1 MQHSDEVMDQY
12 QEEQPLSIR
21 EFLFRILSNWHWFAI
36 CGVLGLTLAWINNRY
51 LVSIWQVETT
61 VLVSEGSKNPG
72 VDNLFQGFN
81 LGKTINMDNH
91 IGLLKSYNLNRQTI
105 ENLGWRTS
113 WFGKGRFLD
122 QEFYDNEPYKLIE
135 PTGVVNPSGLTVYVT
150 VISENR
156 YRIKYNFEKETN
168 GKIRPSEV
176 NQEGKLGVPFISPI
190 FRFTLLKGPG
200 ELIPGTTCYFTF
212 NDVNRLA
219 LSYKGKLVVSPTT
232 KTSEI
237 LKLIVVGSQ
246 PEREVDYLNEIT
258 KVYIQFGLHEKNR
271 TSENTV
277 LFIDAQLAGIADS
290 LRIAGQSVTNFRSE
304 NRIFNLSQEG
314 GMVMN
319 RLEKFESDKN
329 ISEMR
334 LTYYRNLRNYITSSI
349 GMKQAVSPSVVGIT
363 DPALNSMVLKLSDLY
378 SRREVLSYSVQDKNP
393 ALVTLDNEIQ
403 DTRNSLGENLN
414 NLELNAKNEL
424 NNLKEQIDDVNKSV
438 SQLPKTEQQLINIKR
453 RFDVNNDL
461 YTYLLT
467 KRAEAAITKA
477 SNVADAQV
485 VDAARLETAVVIG
498 PNKKSNLMIGLM
510 SGLGIPLIIILLLD
524 FFNDT
529 IRSREEIERTTSI
542 PIVGMI
548 GHNLYDKEFAVTEH
562 PRSAIS
568 ESFRGLRTNLQY
580 ILREKEQN
588 VIGVHSAIPGEG
600 KSFISLNLACIMA
613 MNSKKVLL
621 VAVDMRK
628 PRLNLIFGMDHR
640 QDGLSTFLIGKNQ
653 FSEIVYP
660 TLLENLS
667 FVSSG
672 PIPPNPAELLENGNF
687 EQFIAEA
694 RVAFDF
700 VILDNPPVSI
710 ITDGVISGR
719 YSDTNL
725 FLLRQGYSH
734 KAQIKFIDQLA
745 AKDTMQ
751 RICIVLND
759 FEAASYRYGRKYGYN
774 GRYGTYGYG
783 EGGGYYHDIHPPKGW
798 KKVRSIIK
806 KRLKR
811 IFR

>member
-1 MQHSDEVMDQY
+1 MQHSDEIVEYYDQ
-12 QEEQPLSIR
+12 QQPLNIK
-21 EFLFRILSNWHWFAI
+21 EFLLRILSKWYWFII
-36 CGVLGLTLAWINNRY
+36 CGFLGFTMAWIQNRY
-51 LVSIWQVETT
+51 AISIWQVETT
-61 VLVSEGSKNPG
+61 VLVGEGSKKTE
-72 VDNLFQGFN
+72 VDNLFEK
-81 LGKTINMDNH
+81 LNMGNTVNIDNQ
-91 IGLLKSYNLNRQTI
+91 IGLLKSYSLNRQAI
-105 ENLGWRTS
+105 ENLNWHTS
-113 WFGKGRFLD
+113 WFGKGRILD
-122 QEFYDNEPYKLIE
+122 REFYKNEPYKLIV
-135 PTGVVNPSGLTVYVT
+135 PDGVENPSFITIYVT
-150 VISENR
+150 TISGDR
-156 YRIKYNFEKETN
+156 YRIKYNFEKKTDEETRTAE
-168 GKIRPSEV
+168 I
-176 NQEGKLGVPFISPI
+176 NQEGKLGVPFVTPT
-190 FRFTLLKGPG
+190 FRFTLVKGSG
-200 ELIPGTTCYFTF
+200 EPVPGTTCYFSF
-212 NDVNRLA
+212 NNMNSMTLNY
-219 LSYKGKLVVSPTT
+219 LGKLLVAPTT

-237 LKLIVVGSQ
+237 LRLTAAGSQ
-246 PEREVDYLNEIT
+246 PAREVDYLNELS

-277 LFIDAQLAGIADS
+277 LFIDSQLAGIADS

-304 NRIFNLSQEG
+304 NKIFDLSKEG
-314 GMVMN
+314 GIVMQK
-319 RLEKFESDKN
+319 LDALQSEKSISD
-329 ISEMR
+329 MR
-334 LTYYRNLRNYITSSI
+334 LNYYRNLRSYITSAI
-349 GMKQAVSPSVVGIT
+349 TMKQVVSPSVMGIT
-363 DPALNSMVLKLSDLY
+363 DPTLNNMVLKLSELY

-393 ALVTLDNEIQ
+393 ALLMLDNDIQ
-403 DTRNSLGENLN
+403 ATRSTLGENLS
-414 NLELNAKNEL
+414 NLESNAETEL
-424 NNLKEQIDDVNKSV
+424 KNLKKLIEEVNKSV

-453 RFDVNNDL
+453 RFDVNNEL

-467 KRAEAAITKA
+467 KRAEAAITRA

-485 VDAARLETAVVIG
+485 VDAARIETAGIIG
-498 PNKKSNLMIGLM
+498 PNKSSNLLIGLM
-510 SGLGIPLIIILLLD
+510 SGLGLPLIIILLLD

-600 KSFISLNLACIMA
+600 KSFISLNLACILA
-613 MNSKKVLL
+613 MNNKKVLL

-628 PRLNLIFGMDHR
+628 PRLNLIFGMDHH

-653 FSEIVYP
+653 FSEVVYP
-660 TLLENLS
+660 TLIENLS

-672 PIPPNPAELLENGNF
+672 PIPPNPAELLENGSF

-694 RVAFDF
+694 RGAFDF

-719 YSDTNL
+719 FSDTNL

-734 KAQIKFIDQLA
+734 KAQVKFIDQLA

-759 FEAASYRYGRKYGYN
+759 FESASYRYGKKYGYN

-798 KKVRSIIK
+798 KKIKLIIK
-806 KRLKR
+806 KRLKK

>member
-1 MQHSDEVMDQY
+1 
-12 QEEQPLSIR
+12 
-21 EFLFRILSNWHWFAI
+21 
-36 CGVLGLTLAWINNRY
+36 
-51 LVSIWQVETT
+51 
-61 VLVSEGSKNPG
+61 
-72 VDNLFQGFN
+72 
-81 LGKTINMDNH
+81 
-91 IGLLKSYNLNRQTI
+91 
-105 ENLGWRTS
+105 
-113 WFGKGRFLD
+113 
-122 QEFYDNEPYKLIE
+122 
-135 PTGVVNPSGLTVYVT
+135 
-150 VISENR
+150 
-156 YRIKYNFEKETN
+156 
-168 GKIRPSEV
+168 
-176 NQEGKLGVPFISPI
+176 
-190 FRFTLLKGPG
+190 
-200 ELIPGTTCYFTF
+200 
-212 NDVNRLA
+212 
-219 LSYKGKLVVSPTT
+219 
-232 KTSEI
+232 
-237 LKLIVVGSQ
+237 
-246 PEREVDYLNEIT
+246 
-258 KVYIQFGLHEKNR
+258 
-271 TSENTV
+271 
-277 LFIDAQLAGIADS
+277 
-290 LRIAGQSVTNFRSE
+290 
-304 NRIFNLSQEG
+304 
-314 GMVMN
+314 
-319 RLEKFESDKN
+319 
-329 ISEMR
+329 MR
-334 LTYYRNLRNYITSSI
+334 LNYYRNLRSYITSAVA
-349 GMKQAVSPSVVGIT
+349 MKQVVAPSVMGIT
-363 DPALNSMVLKLSDLY
+363 DMALNSMVLKLSELY
-378 SRREVLSYSVQDKNP
+378 SRRDALSYSVQDKNP
-393 ALVTLDNEIQ
+393 ALLMLDNDIKS
-403 DTRNSLGENLN
+403 TRSSLAENLT
-414 NLELNAKNEL
+414 NLETNTLTDNK
-424 NNLKEQIDDVNKSV
+424 NLKTRIEEV
-438 SQLPKTEQQLINIKR
+438 SQSLAQLPKTEQQLINIKR
-453 RFDVNNDL
+453 RFDVNNEL

-467 KRAEAAITKA
+467 KRAEAAITRA
-477 SNVADAQV
+477 SNVADAQI
-485 VDAARLETAVVIG
+485 VDTARLETARIIG
-498 PNKKSNLMIGLM
+498 PDKGNNLLIGLI
-510 SGLGIPLIIILLLD
+510 SGLGLPLIIILLLD

-613 MNSKKVLL
+613 MNNKKVLL

-672 PIPPNPAELLENGNF
+672 PIPPNPAELLENGSF

-710 ITDGVISGR
+710 ITDGIISGR
-719 YSDTNL
+719 YCDTNL

-798 KKVRSIIK
+798 KKVRSVIK